1 MTSPGHDDASGLAA
15 AALLGMTAGTRVVGR
30 GTLRSAL
37 PVTDLAVSA
46 LGLLGGAVAALVEAT
61 DLAGPREVVV
71 HRGRAEAWCGQ
82 HVEPTGWALPSP
94 WDPLSGSFPTRD
106 GSWIR
111 THANAPRHRAALL
124 SVTGCAPDAD
134 VAALTRAIAG
144 WDALAL
150 EDAVVAAGGV
160 AAALRSAGEWAA

>member
-15 AALLGMTAGTRVVGR
+15 AAALLGATARTRVGGR
-30 GTLRSAL
+30 GALRSAL
-37 PVTDLAVSA
+37 PVTDLAVNA

-94 WDPLSGSFPTRD
+94 WDPLSGSFPTLTAR
-106 GSWIR
+106 GS
-111 THANAPRHRAALL
+111 AP
-124 SVTGCAPDAD
+124 TP
-134 VAALTRAIAG
+134 TRPG
-144 WDALAL
+144 T
-150 EDAVVAAGGV
+150 VP
-160 AAALRSAGEWAA
+160 RCCP